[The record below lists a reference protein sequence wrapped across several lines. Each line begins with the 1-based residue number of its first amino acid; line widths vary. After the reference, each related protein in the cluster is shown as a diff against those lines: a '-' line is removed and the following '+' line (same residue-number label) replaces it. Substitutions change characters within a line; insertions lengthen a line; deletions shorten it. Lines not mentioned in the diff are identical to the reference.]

1 MDWLTPTGRLVPWSP
16 MLVTCA
22 LALATLVLLDL
33 ADRPLTEL
41 ELTVSLVT
49 VVIGALAGLD
59 DPARDFVHAMP
70 VSAARR
76 LAHRLLVIVPGL
88 ALAVV
93 LVRVT
98 AEQLFARL
106 PPAPGSAAL
115 VAFGSVGV
123 ALCAVLTRRLGAR
136 AVETAVSVMLVWL
149 VIAVC
154 SEQLHAPSALA
165 IPWWRWPVAVTS
177 VGAVVTTLATRRGV
191 EA

>member
-1 MDWLTPTGRLVPWSP
+1 

-22 LALATLVLLDL
+22 VALATLLLL
-33 ADRPLTEL
+33 HVAGRPLTEL
-41 ELTVSLVT
+41 QLTVSLMI
-49 VVIGALAGLD
+49 VVIGALAGLN
-59 DPARDFVHAMP
+59 DPAREFVHAMP

-76 LAHRLLVIVPGL
+76 LAHRLIVIVPGL
-88 ALAVV
+88 VVAVV

-98 AEQLFARL
+98 AEHLFARL

-136 AVETAVSVMLVWL
+136 AVEAAVSAMLVWL
-149 VIAVC
+149 VVAMC

-177 VGAVVTTLATRRGV
+177 VGVVVTVLATRRGV